1 VSLLWQIAGVED
13 LPPPEATVPAE
24 ARALLVEHARL
35 FLAAGG
41 TLSLVDWDQL
51 DDDQLDDAERCA
63 LAFAG
68 RERDVKQA
76 VRIGRASQGPLGALR
91 VQAEIDGGEAHDE
104 AQLGAAVDAL
114 AKGLNRGS

>member
-1 VSLLWQIAGVED
+1 MSLLWQIAGVED

-41 TLSLVDWDQL
+41 TLSLVDW
-51 DDDQLDDAERCA
+51 DQLDDAERCA